1 MMQKFCNLWWLLWPD
16 FLVIV
21 VSSSYMNCFSTKTES
36 LAECVQSKFSSFTE
50 KELFESKNDARK
62 MFEFGYDN
70 YMQHAYPQDELDP
83 IHCSGRGH
91 DYTDE

>member
-1 MMQKFCNLWWLLWPD
+1 MKLGYLFFFWLCIGLSAPN
-16 FLVIV
+16 
-21 VSSSYMNCFSTKTES
+21 YMNCFITTTEPLSSCLNST
-36 LAECVQSKFSSFTE
+36 FSSFTA
-50 KELFESKNDARK
+50 KELFQSKNDAKK

-91 DYTDE
+91 DYSDE